1 MRLSQTLDAKLVL
14 ISPPVGGRDELFQR
28 FGEAFHEAGL
38 VPKKEIVVDRLR
50 EREAILSTGIG
61 KGVAIPHAQIPGLGK
76 IAMAVSIHP
85 DGVDYPSLDGK
96 PVRLVFCLIGDADTA
111 ADHLAGLARLARIA
125 RKGDA
130 LEDLILAESGE
141 DFIDKLSHLE
151 ED

>member
-14 ISPPVGGRDELFQR
+14 ISPPVGGRDELFQE
-28 FGEAFHEAGL
+28 FAEAFRTAGL
-38 VPKKEIVVDRLR
+38 VSKSKIVVDRLR
-50 EREAILSTGIG
+50 EREGILSTGIG
-61 KGVAIPHAQIPGLGK
+61 RGVAIPHAQIPGLGK

-85 DGVDYPSLDGK
+85 DGVPYPALDDK
-96 PVRLVFCLIGDADTA
+96 PVRLVFCLLGDADTA

-130 LEDLILAESGE
+130 LEDLILAKSGE
-141 DFIDKLSHLE
+141 EFIAKLSQLE

>member
-14 ISPPVGGRDELFQR
+14 ISPSVDGRDELFQK
-28 FGEAFHEAGL
+28 FGEVFRKAGL
-38 VPKKEIVVDRLR
+38 VSQGAIVAERLR

-61 KGVAIPHAQIPGLGK
+61 RGVAIPHAQIQGLGK

-85 DGVDYPSLDGK
+85 DGISYPALDEN

-130 LEDLILAESGE
+130 LEDLILAQSGE
-141 DFIDKLSHLE
+141 DFIEKLSHLE

>member
-1 MRLSQTLDAKLVL
+1 VRLSQTLDAKLVL
-14 ISPPVGGRDELFQR
+14 ISPSVDGRDELFQK
-28 FGEAFHEAGL
+28 FGEVFRKAGL
-38 VPKKEIVVDRLR
+38 VSQGAIVAERLR

-61 KGVAIPHAQIPGLGK
+61 RGVAIPHAQIQGLGK

-85 DGVDYPSLDGK
+85 DGISYPALDEN

-130 LEDLILAESGE
+130 LEDLILAQSGE
-141 DFIDKLSHLE
+141 DFIEKLSHLE

>member
-1 MRLSQTLDAKLVL
+1 MRLSQTLEARLVL
-14 ISPPVGGRDELFQR
+14 ISPSVGGRDELFQK
-28 FGEAFHEAGL
+28 FDEVFQDAGL
-38 VPKKEIVVDRLR
+38 VSKGAMVANRLR

-61 KGVAIPHAQIPGLGK
+61 RGVAIPHAQVPGLGK
-76 IAMAVSIHP
+76 ITMAVSIHP
-85 DGVDYPSLDGK
+85 DGIDYPALDDK

-130 LEDLILAESGE
+130 LEELIQAKSGE
-141 DFIDKLSHLE
+141 EFIDKLSQLD